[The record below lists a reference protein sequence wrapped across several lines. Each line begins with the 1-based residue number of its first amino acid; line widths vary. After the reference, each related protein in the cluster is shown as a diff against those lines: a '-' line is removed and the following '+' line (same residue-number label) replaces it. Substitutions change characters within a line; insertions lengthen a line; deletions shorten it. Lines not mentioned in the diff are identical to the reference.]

1 MEINWIQ
8 IVGIVA
14 AICTTGAFLPQAIK
28 TFKTKD
34 TKGISL
40 LMYSF
45 STLGIFL
52 WLVYGLFLHD
62 TPLIL
67 ANSITVLLCGSIL
80 VLKIKHG

>member
-8 IVGIVA
+8 IVGIIA

-52 WLVYGLFLHD
+52 WLVYGLLLHD

-67 ANSITVLLCGSIL
+67 ANSITVLLSGSIL
-80 VLKIKHG
+80 VLKIRHG

>member
-8 IVGIVA
+8 TIGIVA

-52 WLVYGLFLHD
+52 WLVYGLLLHD

>member
-1 MEINWIQ
+1 MEINWTQVI
-8 IVGIVA
+8 GIVA

-34 TKGISL
+34 TKGISI

-52 WLVYGLFLHD
+52 WLVYGLLLHD

-80 VLKIKHG
+80 ILKIKHG